1 MTTCKH
7 CDNEIWFGVH
17 ENGKKIAINSDG
29 RGHWLTCKKKI
40 DTSNDN
46 PMSFTTT
53 GEGYEETGC
62 LCIPWEDCGIC
73 LTQ

>member
-29 RGHWLTCKKKI
+29 RGHWLTCKKK
-40 DTSNDN
+40 DR
-46 PMSFTTT
+46 
-53 GEGYEETGC
+53 YK
-62 LCIPWEDCGIC
+62 
-73 LTQ
+73 